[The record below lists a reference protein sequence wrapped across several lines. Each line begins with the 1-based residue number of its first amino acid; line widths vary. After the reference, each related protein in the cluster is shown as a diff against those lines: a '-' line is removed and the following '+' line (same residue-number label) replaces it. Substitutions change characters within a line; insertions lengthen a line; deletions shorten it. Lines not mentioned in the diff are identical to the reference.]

1 VQVETTLFANGFG
14 LGLRLAWYNE
24 NEGLRSILSDQTSTP
39 RHERHPSGILKLKTP
54 NYAKPNNPIPA
65 VHHHPTQPV
74 HPTVRAGHYGLRR
87 HQLQTDRYRPRL
99 SSCLLEGFLFSVGLA
114 FDQVTLEE
122 ELTVNPEVAFCG
134 VASCPLQLSFVESYE
149 SRLVLPL
156 GLSRNAGRFTYGLQV
171 RPAYR
176 VRDAI
181 RTLHHDDRDIVQTTF
196 GEDIRVSQLFIDS
209 GNYRVNKNHFSL
221 QLSTDFQY
229 ALSERISFGLNYR
242 YEGLLRE
249 EITVTRV
256 ITYGGPPFE
265 TEYFRG
271 EAQAHY
277 LVAVV
282 SWRW

>member
-1 VQVETTLFANGFG
+1 MRNLIILSLLFTTTLPDQFTLQFEQGITVSDDINYKPIGIGLDYQAASWKGF
-14 LGLRLAWYNE
+14 Y
-24 NEGLRSILSDQTSTP
+24 
-39 RHERHPSGILKLKTP
+39 
-54 NYAKPNNPIPA
+54 
-65 VHHHPTQPV
+65 
-74 HPTVRAGHYGLRR
+74 
-87 HQLQTDRYRPRL
+87 
-99 SSCLLEGFLFSVGLA
+99 FSVGLA

-221 QLSTDFQY
+221 QLGTDFQY